1 MERNN
6 HKGKSMEL
14 FFYPELINGIVEL
27 DETEARHVRVLRKRV
42 GDMLMLIDG
51 KGHRSDAMIVEL
63 SQRQILLQLDNVE
76 YFEKQSTRLVLGVS
90 PLKNPDR
97 FEWLVEKC
105 TESGVD
111 TIVPIVC
118 DRTEAALKK
127 TDRLQRI
134 MRSATTQ
141 SLQYYMPELAP
152 PISYAEFFRQYKA
165 EKQLIAWC
173 DDAEKQS
180 LLSALPAGSNA
191 AILIGP
197 EGDFTKAEFELAIS
211 NGFEAISMGQNRLRT
226 ETAAVFAAQAFYL
239 INQ

>member
-1 MERNN
+1 
-6 HKGKSMEL
+6 MEL
-14 FFYPELINGIVEL
+14 FFCPELINGIVEL
-27 DETEARHVRVLRKRV
+27 DETEARHARVLRKRA
-42 GDMLMLIDG
+42 GDTILLVDG
-51 KGHRSDAMIVEL
+51 KGHKAEAVVMEL
-63 SQRQILLQLDNVE
+63 TQRQVLLQVNE
-76 YFEKQSTRLVLGVS
+76 IEFFEKKSPKLILAVS

-111 TIVPIVC
+111 TIVPLVC
-118 DRTEAALKK
+118 ERTEAALKK

-134 MRSATTQ
+134 IRSATTQ

-152 PISYAEFFRQYKA
+152 PTPYVDFFKQYKA
-165 EKQLIAWC
+165 EKNLIAWC
-173 DDAEKQS
+173 DDAEKKS
-180 LLSALPAGSNA
+180 LLSALPAGNNA
-191 AILIGP
+191 VIMIGP
-197 EGDFTKAEFELAIS
+197 EGDFTNAEFELAIS